1 MQECGAWAINQTL
14 LRLFF
19 SFLRIPPNIS
29 PDLAVL
35 LGAPRSH
42 CGPVGGEEKY
52 RNTVGRFLT
61 AGEHT
66 IDTDD
71 GRRANDSAVS
81 G

>member
-1 MQECGAWAINQTL
+1 MMLESINTGQ
-14 LRLFF
+14 
-19 SFLRIPPNIS
+19 
-29 PDLAVL
+29 
-35 LGAPRSH
+35 
-42 CGPVGGEEKY
+42 EKY
-52 RNTVGRFLT
+52 RNTEGRFLT

>member
-1 MQECGAWAINQTL
+1 MIMLESINTGQ
-14 LRLFF
+14 
-19 SFLRIPPNIS
+19 
-29 PDLAVL
+29 
-35 LGAPRSH
+35 
-42 CGPVGGEEKY
+42 EKY

-61 AGEHT
+61 AGDEHT

>member
-1 MQECGAWAINQTL
+1 MMMLEGINTGQ
-14 LRLFF
+14 
-19 SFLRIPPNIS
+19 
-29 PDLAVL
+29 
-35 LGAPRSH
+35 
-42 CGPVGGEEKY
+42 EKY